1 MSGWLIDWVKEPA
14 EMKIAAI
21 SGIIYFDPCLL
32 ADEHMY
38 GYNDQRCSYTTIP
51 TVIMGQV
58 QPGE

>member
-1 MSGWLIDWVKEPA
+1 
-14 EMKIAAI
+14 MKIAAI